1 MKSILMQIFVL
12 HLYHYKLFQQVNLP
26 LRWRI
31 IEEFNVPF
39 KPWSSF
45 VTVLF
50 LTIGS
55 FSLAGKVSLL
65 TCAAFGVF
73 TISANVY
80 FGAL

>member
-1 MKSILMQIFVL
+1 MIQIIVL
-12 HLYHYKLFQQVNLP
+12 HLYHYNLFQQVNLP

-31 IEEFNVPF
+31 IEEFNVQF

-55 FSLAGKVSLL
+55 FSLAGKALLL
-65 TCAAFGVF
+65 TCAAFGVC
-73 TISANVY
+73 TRSANVY

>member
-55 FSLAGKVSLL
+55 FSLAGKVL

-80 FGAL
+80 FGAS